1 MPCVITIDGP
11 AASGKST
18 AARLL
23 AQRIGAVY
31 LDTGSMYRAVTLAAM
46 KKEINLADEKQIL
59 DVVKNSRFDFKAEAD
74 KMRVLVDGADVTD
87 EIRSN
92 AVTANSKYIASA
104 PNVRKELV
112 LMQRDFAAK
121 YEKIVTEGRDQGTV
135 AFADADLKFYLVAGV
150 KTRAQRRMQELKGD
164 EKISFDELVRAIEDR
179 DAQDSKRANGP
190 MKPAKDATIIDTTN
204 LAIEQMVDVLVSH
217 VENICF

>member
-23 AQRIGAVY
+23 AQRIGAVH

-46 KKEINLADEKQIL
+46 KKKINLADEKQIL

-135 AFADADLKFYLVAGV
+135 AFADADLKFYLVADV
-150 KTRAQRRMQELKGD
+150 QTRAQRRMQELKGD

-179 DAQDSKRANGP
+179 DAQDAKRADGP